1 MIIIKYSII
10 FVFDRRGTV
19 SNKFIP
25 PVSRQQ
31 DEENKIDQR
40 WVFFYLFYTQTRY
53 HFSYFQIFLDL
64 DSRPYHYEI
73 LIVYNFFWKRKWGTI
88 YSIHST
94 TENFSGNNQFFQK
107 RSLCFFQILD
117 HPRFNFKSNASLLL
131 RWIMVDVL
139 EP

>member
-53 HFSYFQIFLDL
+53 HFHIFRYSWTLTLDL
-64 DSRPYHYEI
+64 TIMKS
-73 LIVYNFFWKRKWGTI
+73 LQFTTFFGK
-88 YSIHST
+88 
-94 TENFSGNNQFFQK
+94 ENEGQFIQFIQQQKTFQGII
-107 RSLCFFQILD
+107 SS
-117 HPRFNFKSNASLLL
+117 FKS
-131 RWIMVDVL
+131 VL
-139 EP
+139 YVFFKFLTIHVLTLNLMLVYCFDG